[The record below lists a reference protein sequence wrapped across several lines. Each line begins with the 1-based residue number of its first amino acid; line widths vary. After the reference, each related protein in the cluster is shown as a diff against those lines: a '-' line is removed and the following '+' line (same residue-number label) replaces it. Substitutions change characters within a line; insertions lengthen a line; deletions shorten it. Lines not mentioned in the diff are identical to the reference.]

1 MKIKGKYIIA
11 GALGVISI
19 ALAIGYLQYKKLMNY
34 TLSFKGIKLKKAS
47 ATELNFD
54 LFLNFV
60 NKSNLKFDIVEQDY
74 SIYIND
80 VFLTKAVNYST
91 NTVLPT
97 SASIMG
103 VNINFNPTQ
112 AYKNLKGG
120 FASMLLSP
128 QMLKLK
134 IDMKLKVKLY
144 GIKISIPF
152 VYETTLKEILTPA
165 PTTT

>member
-1 MKIKGKYIIA
+1 MKIKGKYIVA

-19 ALAIGYLQYKKLMNY
+19 ALALGYLQYKKLMNY
-34 TLSFKGIKLKKAS
+34 TLGFKGIKLNKAS

-54 LFLNFV
+54 LFLNFA
-60 NKSNLKFDIVEQDY
+60 NKSNLKFEIIEQDY

-80 VFLTKAVNYST
+80 VFVTKAVNYST

-97 SASIMG
+97 STSVMG
-103 VNINFNPTQ
+103 VNINFNPAQ

-120 FASMLLSP
+120 FTAILLSP

-134 IDMKLKVKLY
+134 IDIKLKVKLY
-144 GIKISIPF
+144 GIKISIPI
-152 VYETTLKEILTPA
+152 VHETTLKEILTPA
-165 PTTT
+165 PTT